1 MMVVNQPTSPREFL
15 QPYKKQHIL
24 LLAIIMDLYSC
35 RCFPLLSLLHRYI
48 SVSALLLFYLTNT
61 VSICV
66 IFLSIFYF
74 YRQFVFDAV
83 IMFLVV
89 ISFLL
94 NTK

>member
-1 MMVVNQPTSPREFL
+1 MMLSTNQLHPVSFYNLKKATYSAPRNFN
-15 QPYKKQHIL
+15 
-24 LLAIIMDLYSC
+24 MDLYSC

-83 IMFLVV
+83 IMFLVA